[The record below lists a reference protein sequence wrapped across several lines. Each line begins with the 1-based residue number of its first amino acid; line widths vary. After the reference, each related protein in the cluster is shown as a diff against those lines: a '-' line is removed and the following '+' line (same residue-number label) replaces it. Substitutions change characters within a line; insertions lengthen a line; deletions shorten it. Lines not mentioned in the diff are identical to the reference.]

1 MLHTLGVPA
10 MSDLAH
16 VPLALAAVTHD
27 ALPLQFTILFVAL
40 IASAI
45 SSASETALTSVNRIR
60 IKNLAEDGDARA
72 IQIERLLEKPN
83 VFLTTILVVNNV
95 AVILAS
101 SMATV
106 IALSLSPQ
114 WGEVLA
120 TTIISLVVLIFCE
133 VTPKNAA
140 VQNAEAWA
148 RGLIP
153 LISGLAWLLRPVIAL
168 LNGITAALLRL
179 FGISQHRTGPSVT
192 EEELRLMVNVGEEEG
207 VVEEGERTMI
217 HHIFELSET
226 TVREVMVPRI
236 DMVSLEG
243 EATLSEAVDIINQ
256 VGFSRI
262 PVYEETI
269 DNIIGVLY
277 AKDVLPLL
285 RGGVMDRAVREIVR
299 PAYFVPESK
308 KLDDLLHEL
317 QNQHVHMA
325 LVIDEY
331 GSVSG
336 LVTIEDLVEEII
348 GDIQD
353 EYDRE
358 EREYEQISPMEYIIN
373 GQMNLDD
380 FNELTGMELEGG
392 EEYDTVG
399 GFMLAQ
405 LDKIPV
411 VGDVVRTEDVTL
423 TVLALHGRR
432 ISKIQAVLARPG
444 DTSVRPPAPPT
455 VAAGDQNATTDL
467 LDQEEN
473 APNPAADAESAIA
486 EAPPDRD
493 RANTPPTAFPVAPF
507 PPPRP
512 AAKPPTPRADAPG
525 VAASPTRDFAR
536 AHSPRRR
543 ARHR

>member
-1 MLHTLGVPA
+1 
-10 MSDLAH
+10 MSDLGP
-16 VPLALAAVTHD
+16 VPLVLGAVNHD
-27 ALPLQFTILFVAL
+27 ALPLQFAILFVAL

-45 SSASETALTSVNRIR
+45 SSASETALTSANRIR
-60 IKNLAEDGDARA
+60 IKNLAEDGDPRA
-72 IQIERLLEKPN
+72 QQIERLLEKPN
-83 VFLTTILVVNNV
+83 VFLTTILMVNNV

-120 TTIISLVVLIFCE
+120 TIILSLVVLVFCE

-140 VQNAEAWA
+140 VQNSEKWA

-153 LISGLAWLLRPVIAL
+153 LIAGAAWLLRPVIAL
-168 LNGITAALLRL
+168 LNGITA
-179 FGISQHRTGPSVT
+179 GISRLLGIPLHRVGPSVT
-192 EEELRLMVNVGEEEG
+192 EEELRLLVNVGEEEG
-207 VVEEGERTMI
+207 VVEEDERTMI

-236 DMVSLEG
+236 DMVALEG
-243 EATLSEAVDIINQ
+243 DATLSEAVDVINR

-262 PVYEETI
+262 PVFEETI

-277 AKDVLPLL
+277 AKDVLPQL
-285 RGGVMDRAVREIVR
+285 RAGVTDRPVREIVR

-336 LVTIEDLVEEII
+336 LVTIENLVEEII

-358 EREYEQISPMEYIIN
+358 EREYEQISPVEYIVN

-380 FNELTGMELEGG
+380 FNELMGVELEGG

-432 ISKIQAVLARPG
+432 ISKIQAVLARPEG
-444 DTSVRPPAPPT
+444 TVPPPPAPPAASDDAPEKPT
-455 VAAGDQNATTDL
+455 MLPPTITAAPLDGSVAPTANDRSA
-467 LDQEEN
+467 
-473 APNPAADAESAIA
+473 APNRIA
-486 EAPPDRD
+486 PDEANDTPVPPDEAPN
-493 RANTPPTAFPVAPF
+493 AQPPTS
-507 PPPRP
+507 RP
-512 AAKPPTPRADAPG
+512 AAEPPTPRAAAPG

-543 ARHR
+543 ARHH